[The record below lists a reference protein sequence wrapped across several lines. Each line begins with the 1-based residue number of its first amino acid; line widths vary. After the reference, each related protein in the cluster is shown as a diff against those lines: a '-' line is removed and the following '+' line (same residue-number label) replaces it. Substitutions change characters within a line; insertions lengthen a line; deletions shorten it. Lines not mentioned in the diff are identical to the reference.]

1 MIQEPKGYKLRASS
15 LLMGGKRIEPFQLET
30 VIIGLQ
36 GTDPGEETIDAR
48 VVFRNDKGVESSRS
62 IEPVSIKVL
71 QPPGLE
77 LESEQAKSTF
87 SFLVRA
93 FNEDYMIG
101 KQPLDQSGWRSLG
114 QVADGARISASVLY
128 GSEGK
133 YGRPIYELLSR
144 GLIEERVFS
153 KHRGRGG
160 EAVKVRVSYERD
172 PVKRYVDRVLLRG
185 K

>member
-1 MIQEPKGYKLRASS
+1 
-15 LLMGGKRIEPFQLET
+15 MGGERLEPFQLET
-30 VIIGLQ
+30 MVITLQ
-36 GTDPGEETIDAR
+36 GIDPGEEIIEGR
-48 VVFRNDKGVESSRS
+48 VLFRNDKGVESSRS

-71 QPPGLE
+71 QPQVLE

-93 FNEDYMIG
+93 FNQDYMIG
-101 KQPLDQSGWRSLG
+101 KQPLDRSGWRSLG
-114 QVADGARISASVLY
+114 QVADGARISTSVLY
-128 GSEGK
+128 GREGK

-153 KHRGRGG
+153 KHKGRGG
-160 EAVKVRVSYERD
+160 EAVKVRVSYERE
-172 PVKRYVDRVLLRG
+172 PVKRYVDRMLLRE